1 MEIDSVD
8 KYEKRS
14 ESKKAS
20 KVITFNKINKY

>member
-1 MEIDSVD
+1 MDIDSVD

-20 KVITFNKINKY
+20 KVINFNKINK